1 MRKIYGVLF
10 RKYLVKETIA
20 GNNGSYYQIQGGSC
34 RSSIQ
39 FWQATNFNTIFDI
52 LIGPDRTRCVCVSL
66 PLSLSLSSVSV
77 CVCVISG
84 SDHHF
89 CKGLGFL
96 LHDHPKTFPLLES
109 RISILDFKA
118 RWKTSQSHHLATWP
132 SFLIRICWWVSQFLL
147 GSMTFFHHEKHPLGS
162 YPVLKPSNSNPI
174 DSCSMS

>member
-1 MRKIYGVLF
+1 MILLHLHTAPFQVKPHAKNIRGVIPKVFSERNYCREQWFL
-10 RKYLVKETIA
+10 LS
-20 GNNGSYYQIQGGSC
+20 NPGGSC

-52 LIGPDRTRCVCVSL
+52 LIGPDRTRCVCVC
-66 PLSLSLSSVSV
+66 LSLSLSLSRCL

-118 RWKTSQSHHLATWP
+118 RWKPASLITWP
-132 SFLIRICWWVSQFLL
+132 PGHHFLFESVGEYPNFCWVQWLSFITKNTPWVHIQS
-147 GSMTFFHHEKHPLGS
+147 
-162 YPVLKPSNSNPI
+162 
-174 DSCSMS
+174 